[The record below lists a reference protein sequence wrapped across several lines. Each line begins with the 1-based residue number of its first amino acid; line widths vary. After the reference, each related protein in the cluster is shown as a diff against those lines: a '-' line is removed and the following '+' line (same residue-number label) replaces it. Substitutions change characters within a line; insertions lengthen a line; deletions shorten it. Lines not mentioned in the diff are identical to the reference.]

1 MKKKLFPF
9 VLSALMLFPNI
20 GFGQTHFT
28 DVAGHWA
35 ASEIETIYQKGYLK
49 GISSDKFSP
58 NTQVSRTELATA
70 LDRIFEFNS
79 HDLKI
84 ITQANPNQP
93 VTRLEIAKAIND
105 SFKAKNLGL
114 ITTLMMPVY
123 EDTLNL
129 SQEDQNIIVLIFNTG
144 IMKGKTTQNFHPHD
158 NVTRA
163 ELAVI
168 LNRTLNAKQY
178 AFPLKEESDT
188 QQKTDLRG
196 KIMDI
201 TTGEENTELFI
212 EGPIEKDT
220 LYDKARVRITEETL
234 FMKGPSEISLQDLKT
249 DLNVEVEFTGPVTK
263 SYPAIGTAKV
273 IRVIE

>member
-9 VLSALMLFPNI
+9 VLSALMLFPNTVLA
-20 GFGQTHFT
+20 QTHFT
-28 DVAGHWA
+28 DVTGHWA

-49 GISSDKFSP
+49 GMSSDKFSP
-58 NTQVSRTELATA
+58 HTQVTRSELATA
-70 LDRIFEFNS
+70 LDRVFDFNS
-79 HDLKI
+79 HDLNI

-105 SFKAKNLGL
+105 SFKAKKLGL
-114 ITTLMMPVY
+114 ISTLMMPFF
-123 EDTLNL
+123 EDTLKL
-129 SQEDQNIIVLIFNTG
+129 SQEDQNAIVLIFNTG
-144 IMKGKTTQNFHPHD
+144 IMKGKTPQNFHPHD

-168 LNRTLNAKQY
+168 LNRTLDAKQH
-178 AFPLKEESDT
+178 AFPIKEESDT

-196 KIMDI
+196 KIMEI
-201 TTGEENTELFI
+201 TTGEKITELFI
-212 EGPIEKDT
+212 EGQIEQDT

-234 FMKGPSEISLQDLKT
+234 LMKGASEISLPDLKP
-249 DLNVEVEFTGPVTK
+249 DLKVEVEFTGPVTR
-263 SYPAIGTAKV
+263 SYPAIGTAKT